1 MRAHSY
7 QSAGRKTESVT
18 ATPSI
23 PRRSSQQVFPHNKVG
38 LAQMVVKIEWGVA
51 HLEKVK
57 GNAVKTPS
65 AELNLAEYFD
75 SACVWLDQLLQ
86 KKDKRQLRSVFEGS
100 NMKVLAHLESLCERV
115 ELKVSSDKRRLDLME
130 RCRTVEEVLADMGYA
145 AELRQAKIAEEQ
157 GFLEDGEEEEQST
170 AEEVVPHLTDAAFL
184 GAQAIAQEHVGDFQ
198 GAVEAY
204 DKATK
209 SLRAA
214 IAVGRAVV
222 KFKASV
228 GGESGIEND
237 VAQLQRLE
245 DQTNHRIEHLQSL
258 DPGSQPVPIEEH
270 IQPVELSMHMNVR
283 TQQKM
288 TRAYIGYGVSAGAA
302 VGGLFLAGPFGLVLL
317 AGAAVGGV
325 IAARQNRHEDFPEL
339 LETLADMGDVAVDTA
354 EIAKPWLSDMAETAK
369 PWISEAH
376 KSIEL
381 AKPWLSEAHK
391 SIEQALAQHRQK
403 AAQAPP
409 AA

>member
-1 MRAHSY
+1 
-7 QSAGRKTESVT
+7 
-18 ATPSI
+18 
-23 PRRSSQQVFPHNKVG
+23 
-38 LAQMVVKIEWGVA
+38 MVVKIEWGVA

-391 SIEQALAQHRQK
+391 SIEQALAQRRQK